1 MTASGRPP
9 DMRARI
15 SALRKPGLNTSVST
29 ACCHTSM
36 RWLRHRLRASS
47 ACASGMFRGF
57 KGLCRSTLEA
67 AVGRMWHW
75 LGRRVRA
82 GCA

>member
-9 DMRARI
+9 NMRARI
-15 SALRKPGLNTSVST
+15 SALRKRGLNTSVST

-47 ACASGMFRGF
+47 ACAAGMFRGF
-57 KGLCRSTLEA
+57 
-67 AVGRMWHW
+67 
-75 LGRRVRA
+75 
-82 GCA
+82 